1 MKLRRASVKEQL
13 DQEENENDLILFIF
27 KEKLIIIKEKKNNE
41 RIL

>member
-1 MKLRRASVKEQL
+1 MKLRRASAKEQL
-13 DQEENENDLILFIF
+13 DQEENDLILFIF